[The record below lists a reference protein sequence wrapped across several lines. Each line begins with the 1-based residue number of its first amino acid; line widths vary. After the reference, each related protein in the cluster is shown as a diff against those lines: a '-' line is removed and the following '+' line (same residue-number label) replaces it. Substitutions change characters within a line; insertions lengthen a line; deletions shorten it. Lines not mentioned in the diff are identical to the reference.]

1 MRHKCLNLPVDSGIE
16 NHFVIWIRQLRP
28 PHIPNLNRFDNL
40 RKLRQESIYMI
51 RWEPMN
57 TPFQNLFVFQEQ
69 GRACGN
75 LEFALA

>member
-1 MRHKCLNLPVDSGIE
+1 
-16 NHFVIWIRQLRP
+16 
-28 PHIPNLNRFDNL
+28 LNRFDNL